1 MQNSK
6 VNGQTIHW
14 NFLVTPVKGDFNTSL
29 INIAMDNGGICVV
42 EAPKLD
48 SICVAAMHGRIWVR

>member
-1 MQNSK
+1 MQNSIF
-6 VNGQTIHW
+6 NGQTIHS

-29 INIAMDNGGICVV
+29 ISIAMVASVFV

-48 SICVAAMHGRIWVR
+48 SICVAAMHSGIWVR